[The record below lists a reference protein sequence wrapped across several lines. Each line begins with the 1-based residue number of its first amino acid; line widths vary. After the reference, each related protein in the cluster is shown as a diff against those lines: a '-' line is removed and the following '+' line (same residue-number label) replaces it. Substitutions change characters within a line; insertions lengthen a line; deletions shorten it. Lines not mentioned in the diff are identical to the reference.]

1 MIDFFSQESCTEE
14 AVSYA
19 EFGLIDIKDSPKPAF
34 STISEETEWIA
45 IVKNESISKLQF
57 TGIDRNCYFK
67 PLFKSESKCDGLLYY
82 KDNKNK
88 AVIFVE
94 LKSGLN
100 TVKWIYKA
108 KLQLLNTIVKFKEC
122 HDIVDFQIRE
132 AFVANNIDPET
143 PVVRQ
148 NDIEEFLDLGFDFYV
163 KPKIVM

>member
-19 EFGLIDIKDSPKPAF
+19 EFGLIDIKDSQKPAF

-67 PLFKSESKCDGLLYY
+67 SLFKSESKCDGLLYY

-122 HDIVDFQIRE
+122 HDIADFQIRE

-163 KPKIVM
+163 KPRIVM